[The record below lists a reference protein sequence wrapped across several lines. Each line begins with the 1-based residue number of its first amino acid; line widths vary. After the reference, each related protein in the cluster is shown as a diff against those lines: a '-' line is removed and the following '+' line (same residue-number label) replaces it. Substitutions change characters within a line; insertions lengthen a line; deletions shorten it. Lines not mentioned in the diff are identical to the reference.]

1 MAYILLFLEQRLR
14 QDKVA
19 SIMPANI
26 RFGRKGGEKLDLLLG
41 VMLGRLRG
49 LPF

>member
-1 MAYILLFLEQRLR
+1 MACILLFLEQRLR

-26 RFGRKGGEKLDLLLG
+26 RLFSKESTFGEDMNVL
-41 VMLGRLRG
+41 VLR
-49 LPF
+49 